1 MEPDHDPSSGTAD
14 RELDRQTL
22 RPGDRQA
29 SWEMDR
35 QRQIDREL
43 EWQNLR
49 KSESETDGQTV
60 RHINRELE
68 KQASRQTDKTS
79 EREADRQTLRK
90 TEKEL
95 DKTTSR
101 QIDKPAERELD
112 RHTLRQIDRELD
124 RQTLWKAER
133 ELDRQALRQ
142 IDRELD
148 RQSLWRA
155 DRHSER
161 ELDRHTLR
169 LIDRQAEA
177 QQKQWLE
184 MRKGAE
190 RKWAEP
196 KQQTDT
202 QWTDLRQVDRQ
213 SERQWMDRQVDRH
226 AHVQHRM
233 PSPIAEKEICT
244 DADKRMHC
252 EASIITDTHSDSGSW
267 EHPMDR
273 SPPSDPQMEHRTE
286 PCPSEERCRGVGTRG
301 TSVGRLILCPSKP
314 EPPPQSSK
322 PSLAKLRQRP
332 LQESSGTATSATFTI
347 ENRLELAVHFYKCY
361 TIYNY
366 IFITVYLLG
375 SV

>member
-1 MEPDHDPSSGTAD
+1 MEPDHDQSSGTAD
-14 RELDRQTL
+14 REIDRQTL
-22 RPGDRQA
+22 RLGDRQP
-29 SWEMDR
+29 SWETDR

-49 KSESETDGQTV
+49 KSESETDGQTL
-60 RHINRELE
+60 RHMDRELE
-68 KQASRQTDKTS
+68 RQVAWPADKTP

-95 DKTTSR
+95 DRQMSR
-101 QIDKPAERELD
+101 PIDKPAERELD

-148 RQSLWRA
+148 KQSQWRA
-155 DRHSER
+155 DKHSER

-169 LIDRQAEA
+169 QIDRQAEA
-177 QQKQWLE
+177 QQKQWSE
-184 MRKGAE
+184 TRKGAD
-190 RKWAEP
+190 RKWADP

-213 SERQWMDRQVDRH
+213 SERQWMDRQTDRH
-226 AHVQHRM
+226 IHGQHRM
-233 PSPIAEKEICT
+233 PSPIAEKELCT

-252 EASIITDTHSDSGSW
+252 EASIITDTHSDSDSW
-267 EHPMDR
+267 ERPMDR

-286 PCPSEERCRGVGTRG
+286 LCPSDERCRGVDSRAA
-301 TSVGRLILCPSKP
+301 SAGRLILCPSKP

-332 LQESSGTATSATFTI
+332 LQESSGTATKHIIPIALNSNSSFPI
-347 ENRLELAVHFYKCY
+347 IQECF
-361 TIYNY
+361 
-366 IFITVYLLG
+366 
-375 SV
+375 SS

>member
-1 MEPDHDPSSGTAD
+1 MEPDHDPSSGTVD
-14 RELDRQTL
+14 RELDKQTL
-22 RPGDRQA
+22 RPGDRQT
-29 SWEMDR
+29 SWETDR

-49 KSESETDGQTV
+49 KSESETDGQTL

-68 KQASRQTDKTS
+68 RQASRQTDKMS
-79 EREADRQTLRK
+79 EREADMQTLRK

-95 DKTTSR
+95 DRPASR

-169 LIDRQAEA
+169 QIDRQAEA

-184 MRKGAE
+184 TRKGAE

-196 KQQTDT
+196 KQQTDA

-213 SERQWMDRQVDRH
+213 SERQWMDRQIDRH
-226 AHVQHRM
+226 THGQHRI
-233 PSPIAEKEICT
+233 PSPIAEKEIFT
-244 DADKRMHC
+244 DADKRIHC
-252 EASIITDTHSDSGSW
+252 ETSIITDTHSDSGSW
-267 EHPMDR
+267 EQPMER
-273 SPPSDPQMEHRTE
+273 SPPSDPQMEHWTE

-332 LQESSGTATSATFTI
+332 LQESSGTATPLKHLQY
-347 ENRLELAVHFYKCY
+347 NR
-361 TIYNY
+361 
-366 IFITVYLLG
+366 
-375 SV
+375 

>member
-1 MEPDHDPSSGTAD
+1 M
-14 RELDRQTL
+14 
-22 RPGDRQA
+22 
-29 SWEMDR
+29 SWEIDR

-60 RHINRELE
+60 RHTNRELE
-68 KQASRQTDKTS
+68 RQASRQTDKTS
-79 EREADRQTLRK
+79 DRETDRQTLRK
-90 TEKEL
+90 AEKEL
-95 DKTTSR
+95 DRQMSR
-101 QIDKPAERELD
+101 QIDKPAEREVD
-112 RHTLRQIDRELD
+112 RHTVRQTDRELD

-148 RQSLWRA
+148 RQGLWRA
-155 DRHSER
+155 DRQAER

-169 LIDRQAEA
+169 QIDRQAEA

-184 MRKGAE
+184 TRKGLD

-196 KQQTDT
+196 KQQTDA

-213 SERQWMDRQVDRH
+213 SERQWLDRH
-226 AHVQHRM
+226 TLGQHRM
-233 PSPIAEKEICT
+233 PSPISEKEICF
-244 DADKRMHC
+244 DADKQIYC
-252 EASIITDTHSDSGSW
+252 EASIITDAHSDSGSW
-267 EHPMDR
+267 EQPMER
-273 SPPSDPQMEHRTE
+273 SPPSDPQMEHRIE
-286 PCPSEERCRGVGTRG
+286 SCPSEERCRGVGTRG

-332 LQESSGTATSATFTI
+332 LQESSGTATSP
-347 ENRLELAVHFYKCY
+347 
-361 TIYNY
+361 
-366 IFITVYLLG
+366 
-375 SV
+375 

>member
-1 MEPDHDPSSGTAD
+1 M
-14 RELDRQTL
+14 
-22 RPGDRQA
+22 
-29 SWEMDR
+29 
-35 QRQIDREL
+35 
-43 EWQNLR
+43 R
-49 KSESETDGQTV
+49 K
-60 RHINRELE
+60 
-68 KQASRQTDKTS
+68 A
-79 EREADRQTLRK
+79 
-90 TEKEL
+90 EKEL
-95 DKTTSR
+95 DRPTSR
-101 QIDKPAERELD
+101 IDKPAERELD

-155 DRHSER
+155 EKHSER

-169 LIDRQAEA
+169 QIDRQAEA

-184 MRKGAE
+184 SRKGAE

-196 KQQTDT
+196 KQQPDT

-213 SERQWMDRQVDRH
+213 SERQWMDRH
-226 AHVQHRM
+226 THGQHRM

-252 EASIITDTHSDSGSW
+252 EASLITDTHSDSGSW
-267 EHPMDR
+267 ELPIER
-273 SPPSDPQMEHRTE
+273 SPTSDPQMDLRTE
-286 PCPSEERCRGVGTRG
+286 PCPSDERCRGVGSRG
-301 TSVGRLILCPSKP
+301 TSVGRLVLCPSKP

-332 LQESSGTATSATFTI
+332 LQESSGTATSPKHLKMKNRFFTSPCPVSI
-347 ENRLELAVHFYKCY
+347 AKLSHA
-361 TIYNY
+361 
-366 IFITVYLLG
+366 
-375 SV
+375 